1 MKLKRK
7 VALITGAGR
16 GLGRG
21 IALAFAREGT
31 PARYPAYLAP
41 EAQEPQPAEP
51 LTDRTAE
58 ATAVT
63 GTALDL
69 ATALRAAQTLS
80 SEITLDRLLE
90 TMMAVVIEQ
99 AGAQCGMFLRE
110 HDGRLLI
117 VARQDID
124 LGGVMSFTPVPIE
137 SCEEVSQGIIQYVK
151 RSGEAVCLD
160 DAGSDER
167 FAWDPYILRQ
177 QPKSIVCLPIFN
189 QARLLGILYLENHL
203 SSYAFS
209 PQRVALLQVL
219 SLQLAMALENAQVHE
234 ALQQEIE
241 DRKRAEATLQQ
252 ALTEVAQL
260 QDQLQV
266 ENAYRRDEMA
276 RDYAFEE
283 IVGHSPALRR
293 VLQQVERVAV
303 TDTTVLI
310 LGETGTGKELI
321 ARAIHYHSARK
332 DRPLVKVNCAAL
344 PPTLIE
350 SELFGHEKGA
360 FTGALARRIGRF
372 ELADAGTIFLDEIG
386 ELPLDLQAKLLR
398 VLQDGEFERLG
409 SVRTTTVNVRVIAA
423 TNRQLVQQVAAGN
436 FREDLYYRLN
446 VFPVMVPPLRE
457 RREDVPLLVWY
468 FVTKC
473 RGKLG
478 KAIERIPERAM
489 AELVAY
495 HWPGNIRE
503 LANVIERAIIL
514 SPGTTLVV
522 DEAMGSS
529 ELSDP
534 NIPCTQHLEEV
545 ERAHI
550 LAVLDA
556 CQGRIKGAGQA
567 AERLGLHPSTL
578 YSRLRKLGIE
588 RTPTPPL
595 LAGRS
600 APRTV

>member
-51 LTDRTAE
+51 LTDGTAE

-63 GTALDL
+63 GAALDL

-99 AGAQCGMFLRE
+99 AGAQCGVFLRE

-360 FTGALARRIGRF
+360 FTGALARKIGRF

-409 SVRTTTVNVRVIAA
+409 SVRTTTVDVRVIAA

-446 VFPVMVPPLRE
+446 VFPVTVPPLRE
-457 RREDVPLLVWY
+457 RREDIPLLVWY
-468 FVTKC
+468 FVAKC

-478 KAIERIPERAM
+478 KPIERIPERAM
-489 AELVAY
+489 AMLMAY

-514 SPGTTLVV
+514 SPGATLVV

-529 ELSDP
+529 ELSDLS
-534 NIPCTQHLEEV
+534 IPSTQHLKEV

-588 RTPTPPL
+588 RHP
-595 LAGRS
+595 
-600 APRTV
+600 

>member
-51 LTDRTAE
+51 LTDGTAE

-63 GTALDL
+63 GAALDL

-99 AGAQCGMFLRE
+99 AGAQCGVFLRE

-360 FTGALARRIGRF
+360 FTGALARKIGRF

-409 SVRTTTVNVRVIAA
+409 SVRTTTVDVRVIAA

-446 VFPVMVPPLRE
+446 VFPVTVPPLRE
-457 RREDVPLLVWY
+457 RREDIPLLVWY
-468 FVTKC
+468 FVAKC

-478 KAIERIPERAM
+478 KPIERIPERAM
-489 AELVAY
+489 AALMAY

-514 SPGTTLVV
+514 SPGATLVV

-529 ELSDP
+529 ELSDLS
-534 NIPCTQHLEEV
+534 IPSTQHLEEV

-588 RTPTPPL
+588 RHP
-595 LAGRS
+595 
-600 APRTV
+600 

>member
-99 AGAQCGMFLRE
+99 AGAQCGVFLRE

-360 FTGALARRIGRF
+360 FTGALARKIGRF

-409 SVRTTTVNVRVIAA
+409 SVRTTTVDVRVIAA

-446 VFPVMVPPLRE
+446 VFPVTVPPLRE
-457 RREDVPLLVWY
+457 RREDIPLLVWY
-468 FVTKC
+468 FVAKC

-478 KAIERIPERAM
+478 KPIERIPERAM
-489 AELVAY
+489 AMLMAY

-514 SPGTTLVV
+514 SPGATLVV

-529 ELSDP
+529 ELSDLS
-534 NIPCTQHLEEV
+534 IPSTQHLKEV

-588 RTPTPPL
+588 RHP
-595 LAGRS
+595 
-600 APRTV
+600 

>member
-99 AGAQCGMFLRE
+99 AGAQCGVFLRE

-360 FTGALARRIGRF
+360 FTGALARKIGRF

-409 SVRTTTVNVRVIAA
+409 SVRTTTVDVRVIAA
-423 TNRQLVQQVAAGN
+423 TNRQLVQQVTAGN

-446 VFPVMVPPLRE
+446 VFPVTVPPLRE
-457 RREDVPLLVWY
+457 RREDIPLLVWY
-468 FVTKC
+468 FVAKC

-478 KAIERIPERAM
+478 KPIERIPERAM
-489 AELVAY
+489 AALMAY

-514 SPGTTLVV
+514 SPGATLVV

-529 ELSDP
+529 ELSDLS
-534 NIPCTQHLEEV
+534 IPSTQHLEEV

-588 RTPTPPL
+588 RHP
-595 LAGRS
+595 
-600 APRTV
+600 

>member
-7 VALITGAGR
+7 VAMITGAGR

-21 IALAFAREGT
+21 IALAFAREGAA
-31 PARYPAYLAP
+31 ARYPAYMAP

-51 LTDRTAE
+51 LTDGTAE
-58 ATAVT
+58 ATAIT
-63 GTALDL
+63 GAALEL
-69 ATALRAAQTLS
+69 ATALKAAQTLS

-99 AGAQCGMFLRE
+99 AGAQRGVFLRE

-117 VARQDID
+117 VARQDMD
-124 LGGVMSFTPVPIE
+124 LGGVTSFTPVPIE
-137 SCEEVSQGIIQYVK
+137 SCEEVSRGIIQYVK

-167 FAWDPYILRQ
+167 FASDPYILRL

-203 SSYAFS
+203 ITYAFT
-209 PQRVALLQVL
+209 PQRLALLQVL
-219 SLQLAMALENAQVHE
+219 SSQLAMALENAQVHA

-241 DRKRAEATLQQ
+241 DRKQAEAALQH
-252 ALTEVAQL
+252 ALADVAQL
-260 QDQLQV
+260 QDRLKA
-266 ENAYRRDEMA
+266 ENGYLRDEIE

-283 IVGHSPALRR
+283 IVGHSSALRH

-303 TDTTVLI
+303 TDTTVLL

-321 ARAIHYHSARK
+321 ARAIHHHSARK

-360 FTGALARRIGRF
+360 FTGALARKMGRF

-398 VLQDGEFERLG
+398 VLQDGAFERLG
-409 SVRTTTVNVRVIAA
+409 SVQTTAVDVRVIAA
-423 TNRQLVQQVAAGN
+423 TNRNLVQQVAAGH

-446 VFPVMVPPLRE
+446 VFPVTLPPLRE
-457 RREDVPLLVWY
+457 RREDIPLLVWY
-468 FVTKC
+468 FVAKC
-473 RGKLG
+473 EGKLG
-478 KAIERIPERAM
+478 KPIERIPEREM
-489 AELVAY
+489 ATLVAY

-514 SPGTTLVV
+514 SPGATLVV

-534 NIPCTQHLEEV
+534 SILSTQHLEEV

-588 RTPTPPL
+588 RTP
-595 LAGRS
+595 
-600 APRTV
+600 

>member
-1 MKLKRK
+1 
-7 VALITGAGR
+7 
-16 GLGRG
+16 
-21 IALAFAREGT
+21 
-31 PARYPAYLAP
+31 
-41 EAQEPQPAEP
+41 
-51 LTDRTAE
+51 
-58 ATAVT
+58 
-63 GTALDL
+63 
-69 ATALRAAQTLS
+69 
-80 SEITLDRLLE
+80 
-90 TMMAVVIEQ
+90 
-99 AGAQCGMFLRE
+99 
-110 HDGRLLI
+110 
-117 VARQDID
+117 
-124 LGGVMSFTPVPIE
+124 
-137 SCEEVSQGIIQYVK
+137 
-151 RSGEAVCLD
+151 
-160 DAGSDER
+160 
-167 FAWDPYILRQ
+167 
-177 QPKSIVCLPIFN
+177 
-189 QARLLGILYLENHL
+189 
-203 SSYAFS
+203 
-209 PQRVALLQVL
+209 
-219 SLQLAMALENAQVHE
+219 
-234 ALQQEIE
+234 
-241 DRKRAEATLQQ
+241 
-252 ALTEVAQL
+252 
-260 QDQLQV
+260 
-266 ENAYRRDEMA
+266 
-276 RDYAFEE
+276 
-283 IVGHSPALRR
+283 

-321 ARAIHYHSARK
+321 ARAIHFHSARK

-360 FTGALARRIGRF
+360 FTGALARKIGRF

-446 VFPVMVPPLRE
+446 VFPVTVPPLRE
-457 RREDVPLLVWY
+457 RREDIPLLVWY
-468 FVTKC
+468 FVAKC

-478 KAIERIPERAM
+478 KPIERIPERAM
-489 AELVAY
+489 ATLVAY
-495 HWPGNIRE
+495 YWPGNIRE

-534 NIPCTQHLEEV
+534 SIPSTQHLEEV

-588 RTPTPPL
+588 RMP
-595 LAGRS
+595 
-600 APRTV
+600 

>member
-21 IALAFAREGT
+21 IALAFAREGAA
-31 PARYPAYLAP
+31 ARYPAYMTA
-41 EAQEPQPAEP
+41 EAQEPQPAGP
-51 LTDRTAE
+51 LTDAVEVTAI
-58 ATAVT
+58 T
-63 GTALDL
+63 GAALEL
-69 ATALRAAQTLS
+69 ATALKAAQTLPG
-80 SEITLDRLLE
+80 EITLDRLLE
-90 TMMAVVIEQ
+90 TMLAVVIEQ
-99 AGAQCGMFLRE
+99 AEAQRGVFLRE
-110 HDGRLLI
+110 HDGRWLI

-124 LGGVMSFTPVPIE
+124 LRGATSFTPVPIE
-137 SCEEVSQGIIQYVK
+137 SCEEVSRGIIQYVK

-160 DAGSDER
+160 DAASDER
-167 FAWDPYILRQ
+167 FASDPYILRRR
-177 QPKSIVCLPIFN
+177 PKSIICLPIFS

-203 SSYAFS
+203 ITYAFT
-209 PQRVALLQVL
+209 PQRLALLQVL
-219 SLQLAMALENAQVHE
+219 SAQLAMALENVQVHA

-241 DRKRAEATLQQ
+241 GRKHAEATLQQ

-266 ENAYRRDEMA
+266 ENVYLRDELA

-321 ARAIHYHSARK
+321 ARAIHGHSARK

-489 AELVAY
+489 AALVAY

-588 RTPTPPL
+588 RTPY
-595 LAGRS
+595 AS
-600 APRTV
+600 SPR